1 MIGSLCGLHALPSS
15 RKQANNMNHDQT
27 APKGIIWSW
36 PILFAQEAS
45 RLIFIMVANNV
56 NIDQILLMG
65 RLVLANIVCNFGN
78 NGKSEKTTITEDS
91 S

>member
-1 MIGSLCGLHALPSS
+1 
-15 RKQANNMNHDQT
+15 MNHDQT

-36 PILFAQEAS
+36 SILFAQEAS

-65 RLVLANIVCNFGN
+65 SLVLANIVRNFGN
-78 NGKSEKTTITEDS
+78 NGKSEKKNNRR
-91 S
+91 